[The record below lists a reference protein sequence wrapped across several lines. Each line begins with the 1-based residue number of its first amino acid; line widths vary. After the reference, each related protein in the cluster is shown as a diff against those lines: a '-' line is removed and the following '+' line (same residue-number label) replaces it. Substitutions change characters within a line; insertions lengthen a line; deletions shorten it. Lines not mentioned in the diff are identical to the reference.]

1 MKTQKHEILC
11 LAPVM
16 ISLIK
21 IIQETLQI
29 IKLGLIS
36 VPKDRLEQF
45 RASLHKRILNT
56 VDRHSFFVPSAMQGP
71 SIKENIAGSER
82 CSIC

>member
-1 MKTQKHEILC
+1 MICSYSLITMKTQKHEILC
-11 LAPVM
+11 LAPVV

-56 VDRHSFFVPSAMQGP
+56 VDRHSFLCQVQCKAQV
-71 SIKENIAGSER
+71 
-82 CSIC
+82 